1 MSNLAL
7 KLNLD
12 KVDKIDIDK
21 LKIVHVDLS
30 KLSSVVNNK
39 VVKKTMY
46 DKLVVKVNNID
57 TVGFASEIKYDTE
70 KSDLEKESV
79 MQIKKIPDTSKLGKK
94 QIIMQK

>member
-1 MSNLAL
+1 
-7 KLNLD
+7 
-12 KVDKIDIDK
+12 
-21 LKIVHVDLS
+21 
-30 KLSSVVNNK
+30 
-39 VVKKTMY
+39 MY

>member
-21 LKIVHVDLS
+21 LKIFHVDLS
-30 KLSSVVNNK
+30 KLSSVVNND

-57 TVGFASEIKYDTE
+57 TVGFTLEIKYDTD

-79 MQIKKIPDTSKLGKK
+79 MQIKKSLILVNLEKSRL
-94 QIIMQK
+94 

>member
-30 KLSSVVNNK
+30 KLSSVVNND
-39 VVKKTMY
+39 VVKKTKY

-57 TVGFASEIKYDTE
+57 TVGFTLEIKYDTD

-79 MQIKKIPDTSKLGKK
+79 MQIKKFLILVNLEKSRL
-94 QIIMQK
+94 

>member
-30 KLSSVVNNK
+30 KLSSVVNND

-57 TVGFASEIKYDTE
+57 TVGFTLEIKYDTD

-79 MQIKKIPDTSKLGKK
+79 MQIKKSLILVNLEKSRL
-94 QIIMQK
+94 